1 MFLWQQIREKYFG
14 SVATDVLTSL
24 CWETS
29 HDVIQHIYILLFHDD
44 QRWSLHRSAPHRSR
58 DTEVQLMLLPQL
70 WTSLSLCPCTHYHVP
85 NNQKCGSLSLLYKI
99 IIFIFP
105 KVSQLWKL
113 FGDQTMNQVIM
124 CLTIMYARTRA
135 RSILLFPSSSGVD
148 RCRPKSTKI

>member
-1 MFLWQQIREKYFG
+1 MTADKGKIFWKCCNWCINKLVLRNKPWCDPTHLH
-14 SVATDVLTSL
+14 SVVS
-24 CWETS
+24 W
-29 HDVIQHIYILLFHDD
+29 IHDD